1 MKGLQDLWSVNA
13 EIGSRLSLIRTWVNW
28 SIFFSGLRYEQR
40 TKSREII
47 CMATASRNALWKPFF
62 ALFLQ
67 LRKGGENWHVPL
79 NSKAA
84 KSRLPDLRITK
95 VFLLLP
101 NPLCL
106 QPHYACKRGNQSWSE
121 VDASKNK
128 AMAFSTV
135 GYRNIEWIFPPL
147 FFDSDLI
154 GNDRQGINQRDFGKI
169 MRSRSV
175 PPRQVGPWIQ
185 TKDPSASAPAPYST
199 I

>member
-1 MKGLQDLWSVNA
+1 MKGLKDLWSVNA
-13 EIGSRLSLIRTWVNW
+13 EIGSRLSPLICTWANW

-40 TKSREII
+40 TNN
-47 CMATASRNALWKPFF
+47 MATASPNALWKPFF
-62 ALFLQ
+62 ALFLE

-79 NSKAA
+79 NSKEA
-84 KSRLPDLRITK
+84 KSRLPDLRFTK
-95 VFLLLP
+95 VCLLLP

-128 AMAFSTV
+128 AMAFSIV
-135 GYRNIEWIFPPL
+135 GYRNIEWISPPP
-147 FFDSDLI
+147 FFYSNLI